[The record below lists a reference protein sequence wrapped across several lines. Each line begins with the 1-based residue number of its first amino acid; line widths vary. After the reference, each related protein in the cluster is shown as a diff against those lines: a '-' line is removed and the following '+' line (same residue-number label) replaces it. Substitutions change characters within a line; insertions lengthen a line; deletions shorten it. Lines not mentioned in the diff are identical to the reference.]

1 MKVSKRQLR
10 RIIREERQLL
20 AEEAGKHSGVN
31 TLDRFLTGEYS
42 SYQFGEP
49 EPAARRIKEA
59 IRMLV
64 DATAD
69 ELPKVGDMLEPGFRK
84 AILETIIADMSA
96 KGIKLK

>member
-1 MKVSKRQLR
+1 
-10 RIIREERQLL
+10 
-20 AEEAGKHSGVN
+20 
-31 TLDRFLTGEYS
+31 
-42 SYQFGEP
+42 
-49 EPAARRIKEA
+49 
-59 IRMLV
+59 MLV

>member
-1 MKVSKRQLR
+1 MKVSNRELR
-10 RIIREERQLL
+10 RIIREERRLL
-20 AEEAGKHSGVN
+20 AEEVN
-31 TLDRFLTGEYS
+31 TLDRFLSGEYS
-42 SYQFGEP
+42 GYQFGEP

-84 AILETIIADMSA
+84 AILETIIADMAA
-96 KGIKLK
+96 KGIKLQ

>member
-10 RIIREERQLL
+10 QIIREERKMFLMEQ
-20 AEEAGKHSGVN
+20 ADN

-42 SYQFGEP
+42 TYEYGEP

-69 ELPKVGDMLEPGFRK
+69 ELPNVGDMLEPGFRK
-84 AILETIIADMSA
+84 SILETIIADMAA

>member
-10 RIIREERQLL
+10 QIIREERQLL
-20 AEEAGKHSGVN
+20 LKEQ
-31 TLDRFLTGEYS
+31 TLDRYLEGEYAG
-42 SYQFGEP
+42 YEHGDP
-49 EPAARRIKEA
+49 ESAARRIKEA

-69 ELPKVGDMLEPGFRK
+69 ELPNVGGALEPGFR
-84 AILETIIADMSA
+84 AVIIPTIIADMAA